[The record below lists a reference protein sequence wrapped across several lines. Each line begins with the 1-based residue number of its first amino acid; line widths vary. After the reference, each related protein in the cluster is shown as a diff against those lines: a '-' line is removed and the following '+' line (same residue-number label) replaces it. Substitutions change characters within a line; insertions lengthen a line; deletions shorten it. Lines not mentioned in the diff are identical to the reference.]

1 MPKPPILLL
10 LLTFFAVGYSDAY
23 SQNTRA
29 SVSGFIT
36 DASTGETLL
45 AANVALLEIN
55 RGTTTNTLGYYS
67 LTNLP
72 SGDYTIAVSYI
83 GYEVF
88 RIPVR
93 LENEQNLRLD
103 ISLQPEVIIGEEIV
117 VESTREQEELKN
129 IGRAQITTQTIKAL
143 PAIFEA
149 DVFRSIQYLPGVKA
163 ASDFSS
169 GLYIRGGSPD
179 QTLILLDRTTV
190 YNPSHF
196 FGFFSTFNPDAIKD
210 VRLYKGGYPPEY
222 GGRLG
227 SVLSIYNKDGN
238 RNDYQATV
246 TLGML
251 ASRVAI
257 EGPIRK
263 GSFMLAARRSTL
275 EPLLGAL
282 RANNDNIPSLFY
294 FLDTNGKVNIDVT
307 KNDKVSIAFYSG
319 KDRVDFPFGD
329 DAAFKLHYGNQTI
342 SSNWTHIF
350 SEKVFSNFVLTGS
363 RYFNFPSFEIGGTP
377 FNRDNNIYDLSL
389 KADIEYLPS
398 EKHTVATGIWAGVF
412 TFRIQDQF
420 DGQNTFGQRI
430 HAQYASWYAQD
441 EWRPNSDWKLLG
453 GLRLNA
459 FSDGNYL
466 RLEPRISIEYLRWQ
480 RIRLQSAYGRYNQF
494 FTLITNEAFSG
505 FDLWLTSDEG
515 IQPAYGD
522 QFILGVKTLPI
533 EGYGFDVEGYYRTMK
548 DLFELDPFLPD
559 AAGLAYA
566 DLFRFGDGSAY
577 GVEAMFEKRSGPLTG
592 YIGYTWGYTWRR
604 FPGFNT
610 DPMHNKNTGLEAAA
624 RFYPPKYDRRHDV
637 NLILNY
643 TLNQKWKI
651 TTAWVYATGQAYTK
665 VLGRYAL
672 LDDPFSANEFNNAF
686 TVGKVNASRLPAY
699 HRLDLS
705 LQRKG
710 NMLGLETLL
719 QIQIINAYNRRNVWF
734 QSFDFDENPVQQTD
748 VTLLPIIP
756 ALSFTINTPNGNS

>member
-1 MPKPPILLL
+1 MRLHLLPL
-10 LLTFFAVGYSDAY
+10 LFIFLMACTKIGYAQS
-23 SQNTRA
+23 SQA
-29 SVSGFIT
+29 SVSGFIS
-36 DASTGETLL
+36 DSATGETLL

-55 RGTTTNTLGYYS
+55 RGTTSNTLGYYS
-67 LTNLP
+67 ITNITPGRYSL
-72 SGDYTIAVSYI
+72 AVSYI

-88 RIPVR
+88 RMPII
-93 LENEQNLRLD
+93 LDSGQNLRLD
-103 ISLQPEVIIGEEIV
+103 IELKAEIISGEEIV
-117 VESTREQEELKN
+117 VESTREREELKN
-129 IGRAQITTQTIKAL
+129 IGRAQITTQTIKEL

-210 VRLYKGGYPPEY
+210 VRLYKGGYPPQY

-238 RNDYQATV
+238 RNNYRATT

-257 EGPIRK
+257 EGPIPK

-294 FLDTNGKVNIDVT
+294 FLDTNGKLNLDLSD
-307 KNDKVSIAFYSG
+307 NDKVSIAFYSG

-329 DAAFKLHYGNQTI
+329 DASFKLHYGNQTI
-342 SSNWTHIF
+342 STNWTHIF
-350 SEKVFSNFVLTGS
+350 NENVFSNFVLTGS

-398 EKHTVATGIWAGVF
+398 EKHTMATGIWAGVF

-430 HAQYASWYAQD
+430 HAQYTSWYAQD
-441 EWRPNSDWKLLG
+441 EWRPTSDWKILG
-453 GLRLNA
+453 GFRLNA

-466 RLEPRISIEYLRWQ
+466 RLEPRISVEYLRWQ
-480 RIRLQSAYGRYNQF
+480 RIRLQTAYGRYNQF

-505 FDLWLTSDEG
+505 FDLWLTSDQG
-515 IQPAYGD
+515 IKPSYGD
-522 QFILGVKTLPI
+522 QYIFGLKTIPF
-533 EGYGFDVEGYYRTMK
+533 EGYGFDIEGYYRTMK

-577 GVEAMFEKRSGPLTG
+577 GVEAMFEKRTGKLTG

-610 DPMHNKNTGLEAAA
+610 DPLYDQSTGLEAKA

-643 TLNQKWKI
+643 SLNQKWKL

-672 LDDPFSANEFNNAF
+672 HDDPFSADEFNNAF

-705 LQRKG
+705 LQRSG
-710 NMLGLETLL
+710 SVFGLETLL
-719 QIQIINAYNRRNVWF
+719 QIQIINLYNRRNVWF
-734 QSFDFDENPVQQTD
+734 QSFDFNENPVQQTD

-756 ALSFTINTPNGNS
+756 ALSFTINTPNG

>member
-1 MPKPPILLL
+1 MRLHLLPL
-10 LLTFFAVGYSDAY
+10 LFIFLLACTKVGHAQS
-23 SQNTRA
+23 SQA
-29 SVSGFIT
+29 SVSGFIS
-36 DASTGETLL
+36 DAASGETLL

-55 RGTTTNTLGYYS
+55 RGTTSNTLGYYS
-67 LTNLP
+67 ITNITP
-72 SGDYTIAVSYI
+72 GRYTLAVSYI

-88 RIPVR
+88 RMPIN
-93 LENEQNLRLD
+93 LDSGQNLRLD
-103 ISLQPEVIIGEEIV
+103 IELEAEIISGEEIV

-129 IGRAQITTQTIKAL
+129 IGRAQITTQTIKEL

-238 RNDYQATV
+238 RNNYRATT

-251 ASRVAI
+251 ASRIAI
-257 EGPIRK
+257 EGPIPK
-263 GSFMLAARRSTL
+263 GSFMLATRRSTL

-294 FLDTNGKVNIDVT
+294 FLDTNGKLNLDLSD
-307 KNDKVSIAFYSG
+307 NDKVSIAFYSG

-342 SSNWTHIF
+342 STNWTHIF
-350 SEKVFSNFVLTGS
+350 NENVFSNFVLTGS

-389 KADIEYLPS
+389 KADIEYLPT
-398 EKHTVATGIWAGVF
+398 EKHTMATGIWAGVF

-441 EWRPNSDWKLLG
+441 EWRPTSDWKILG
-453 GLRLNA
+453 GFRLNA

-466 RLEPRISIEYLRWQ
+466 RLEPRISVEYLRWQ
-480 RIRLQSAYGRYNQF
+480 RIRLQTAYGRYNQF

-505 FDLWLTSDEG
+505 FDLWLTSDQG
-515 IQPAYGD
+515 IKPSYGD
-522 QFILGVKTLPI
+522 QYIFGLKTIPF
-533 EGYGFDVEGYYRTMK
+533 EGYGFDIEGYYRTMK
-548 DLFELDPFLPD
+548 DLFELDPFLPN

-577 GVEAMFEKRSGPLTG
+577 GVEAMFEKRTGKLTG

-610 DPMHNKNTGLEAAA
+610 DPLYDRSTGLEAKA

-643 TLNQKWKI
+643 SLNQKWKL

-672 LDDPFSANEFNNAF
+672 HDDPFSADEFNNAF
-686 TVGKVNASRLPAY
+686 TVGKVNASRLLAY

-705 LQRKG
+705 LQRSG
-710 NMLGLETLL
+710 SVFGLETLL
-719 QIQIINAYNRRNVWF
+719 QIQIINLYNRRNVWF

-756 ALSFTINTPNGNS
+756 ALSFTINTPNG